1 MAKENNNLGSNIK
14 VHKDHLWFYDEI
26 NDVSALNFNK
36 ILTEL
41 GTQHAQNSV
50 NGMFE
55 PVAPN
60 PIWLHINSQ
69 GGIIT
74 SAMSMVDTINRISN
88 IVPIITIVEGLAASA
103 GTFLSIVGTKRVI
116 REHSYMLL
124 HQLSGANW
132 GKYEE
137 MKDDFSNS
145 EQFMKH
151 IQRLYKKYT
160 KIPQAELKEILKRDL
175 YFDAKKCLKLG
186 LVDQIII

>member
-1 MAKENNNLGSNIK
+1 MAKENSGTNIK
-14 VHKDHLWFYDEI
+14 VYNDHIWFYDSI
-26 NDVSALNFNK
+26 DDFSALNFNK
-36 ILTEL
+36 TLTEL
-41 GTQHAQNSV
+41 GTKHAETSV

-55 PVAPN
+55 TVTPN
-60 PIWLHINSQ
+60 PIWLHINSP

-74 SAMSMVDTINRISN
+74 SALSMVDTINRVSN
-88 IVPIITIVEGLAASA
+88 IVPVITIVEGLAASA
-103 GTFLSIVGTKRVI
+103 ATFLSIVGTKRVI

-137 MKDDFSNS
+137 MKDDIKNLD
-145 EQFMKH
+145 QFMKH
-151 IQRLYKKYT
+151 IQKLYKKYT
-160 KIPQAELKEILKRDL
+160 KIPQVELKEILKHDL